1 MQQKNYFVEFKTPR
15 SNRKASPFVER
26 LNKFVPN
33 ILTLKKKIGVP
44 RALSYY
50 NNYPF
55 YYGFLSSLGFEIIL
69 SDKTT
74 TKLINDGASHVVSD
88 TCLPIKVFVGHLINL
103 LDKGIDTIF
112 VPSLQ
117 STDYKI
123 NNCSKIRGL
132 PEIIR
137 NVIDRPFKMIEPT
150 LDKTE
155 GLGIKE
161 FCYETAHQLDIFDED
176 LIEKAIVSGWECYD
190 RFIQIAKSGVSQNVA
205 IESAIQNKQVL
216 KKMELVKTL
225 SVVIMAHG
233 YNLYDERLSMRLLNK
248 LEKMGVKAFT
258 ALDITREQQLNSIKE
273 LGEIQYWANELD
285 LTGTAAHYLLN
296 NSVDGIIALSAFGC
310 GPDSLMVDEIQYHA
324 GERNMPMIHLTIDE
338 HTGEAGFVTRLEA
351 FVDMLSRKKMKA
363 KLLQKSEKKTVTKLE
378 ERKKEEKVLTKV

>member
-1 MQQKNYFVEFKTPR
+1 MRLISKQYKT
-15 SNRKASPFVER
+15 
-26 LNKFVPN
+26 
-33 ILTLKKKIGVP
+33 IGVP

-55 YYGFLSSLGFEIIL
+55 YYGFLTALDLEVVL

-74 TKLINDGASHVVSD
+74 TKLINDGASLVVSD
-88 TCLPIKVFVGHLINL
+88 TCLPIKVYVGHLINL
-103 LDKGIDTIF
+103 LDKGVDTIF

-155 GLGIKE
+155 GLSIKD
-161 FCYETAHQLDIFDED
+161 FCYETAHQLGIFNED
-176 LIEKAIVSGWECYD
+176 LIEIAIMAGWECYN
-190 RFIQIAKSGVSQNVA
+190 RFIKMAKSGVSQKVA
-205 IESAIQNKQVL
+205 IECAIQNKQAI
-216 KKMELVKTL
+216 KKMELVKPL
-225 SVVIMAHG
+225 SVVVMAHG
-233 YNLYDERLSMRLLNK
+233 YNLYDERLSMRLLDK
-248 LEKMGVKAFT
+248 LENMGVKAFT

-285 LTGTAAHYLLN
+285 LTGTAAYYLLN

-324 GERNMPMIHLTIDE
+324 SEHNMPMIHLTIDE

-363 KLLQKSEKKTVTKLE
+363 KLLQKTEKKTVTKLE
-378 ERKKEEKVLTKV
+378 EHKKEEKVLTKV